1 MQTYSHFLMTA
12 ALVRP
17 LKRKGISVHPTAL
30 LIGSVLPDIPFALL
44 TLTYGLYYMWSQGL
58 SLESTHILLH
68 DFHFFTDPVWL
79 AAHNFFHA
87 PFILLIIGLSGYW
100 LRHRGWGNRLLWF
113 AVGAGLHT
121 VVDILTHHDDGPLL
135 LFPFEWSY
143 RFASPVSYW
152 DPNHYGD
159 IFAPLEMIF
168 SGALLLYLLVT
179 WWQWRSKRVALRREL
194 EPQSDER

>member
-1 MQTYSHFLMTA
+1 
-12 ALVRP
+12 
-17 LKRKGISVHPTAL
+17 
-30 LIGSVLPDIPFALL
+30 
-44 TLTYGLYYMWSQGL
+44 
-58 SLESTHILLH
+58 
-68 DFHFFTDPVWL
+68 
-79 AAHNFFHA
+79 
-87 PFILLIIGLSGYW
+87 LSGYW

-179 WWQWRSKRVALRREL
+179 WWQWRSKRVARRREL
-194 EPQSDER
+194 EPQRDER